1 MAFQRTLRQA
11 VQAVGVGLH
20 SGVRARLRI
29 LPAEPDTGIVF
40 RRTDLPDPRP
50 IPARIEYV
58 CDGTLATTLEREGQ
72 RVGTVEHLLAAL
84 AGLGIDNA
92 LVELDGPEV
101 PILDGSAA
109 PFVFLLRAAG
119 MRELAAPRPCLE
131 LILPVEVVEDGR
143 RARLEPCPD
152 FEVSFTIDFDH
163 PLGRGDCARASV
175 TVDPESFAAEIARA
189 RTFGFARDVEA
200 LRACGLILGGSLDN
214 AILLGERTVLNPEG
228 LRRPDELVRHKIL
241 DAIGDLALL
250 GALLRARYIGDR
262 AGHRLNHRL
271 LRSLLARPEAF
282 RWVVPAGGTGLQA
295 AGDPGRLAR
304 SGVF

>member
-1 MAFQRTLRQA
+1 MGFQRTLRQA
-11 VQAVGVGLH
+11 VRAVGIGLH
-20 SGVRARLRI
+20 TGVRARLRI
-29 LPAEPDTGIVF
+29 LPAEVGTGIVF
-40 RRTDLPDPRP
+40 RREDLPDPRP

-58 CDGTLATTLEREGQ
+58 CDGMLATSLESEGQ
-72 RVGTVEHLLAAL
+72 RVGTVEHLMAAF

-92 LVELDGPEV
+92 LVEIDGPEV

-119 MRELAAPRPCLE
+119 IREQDALRPCLE
-131 LILPVEVVEDGR
+131 VLRPVEVVEEGR
-143 RARLEPCPD
+143 RARLEPCED

-163 PLGRGDCARASV
+163 PLGRGACAHASV
-175 TVDPESFAAEIARA
+175 RVDPEAFAVEIARA
-189 RTFGFARDVEA
+189 RTFGFARDLDS
-200 LRACGLILGGSLDN
+200 LRRQRLILGGSLDN
-214 AILLGERTVLNPEG
+214 AILLDERSVVNPEG

-250 GALLRARYIGDR
+250 GAMLRARYIGDR

-282 RWVVPAGGTGLQA
+282 RWVVPPRSPATGCDA
-295 AGDPGRLAR
+295 PRLASR
-304 SGVF
+304 AGF